1 MRRNS
6 KRGKNVKKPPPFK
19 VGQRVLTQKFTSGNA
34 KRDRSFTVPAKVIS
48 IRPDTEERSAVL
60 ELANGTTTIRD
71 RSHCVIDPNQPQPDD
86 TIDNILSSQGTYL
99 KLITKPQGAK
109 GDEQQALDV
118 MLQKLKARGDE
129 VEIKAIIGDKV
140 LLEKTLQNQ
149 PNSCLKKSPSHS
161 PARKRARLKFNLSQ
175 ECDDEQ

>member
-1 MRRNS
+1 MTTAS
-6 KRGKNVKKPPPFK
+6 PSPA
-19 VGQRVLTQKFTSGNA
+19 TATSTG
-34 KRDRSFTVPAKVIS
+34 
-48 IRPDTEERSAVL
+48 AVT
-60 ELANGTTTIRD
+60 ATTTT
-71 RSHCVIDPNQPQPDD
+71 STTTSNNNNN
-86 TIDNILSSQGTYL
+86 NILSSQGTYL
-99 KLITKPQGAK
+99 KLITKPQGNN
-109 GDEQQALDV
+109 DDDQQALDV

-149 PNSCLKKSPSHS
+149 LNSCLKKSPSPS

>member
-1 MRRNS
+1 M
-6 KRGKNVKKPPPFK
+6 
-19 VGQRVLTQKFTSGNA
+19 GQRVLTQKFTSGNA

-48 IRPDTEERSAVL
+48 IRPNTEERSAVL

-109 GDEQQALDV
+109 DDDQQALDV
-118 MLQKLKARGDE
+118 MLQKYKARGDE

-149 PNSCLKKSPSHS
+149 LNSCLKKSPS
-161 PARKRARLKFNLSQ
+161 PERKRDKLKFNLPQ